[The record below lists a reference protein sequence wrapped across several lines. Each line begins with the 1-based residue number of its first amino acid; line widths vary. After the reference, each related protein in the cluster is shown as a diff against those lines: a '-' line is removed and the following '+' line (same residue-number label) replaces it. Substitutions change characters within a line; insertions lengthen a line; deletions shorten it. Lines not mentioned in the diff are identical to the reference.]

1 MSSTDVVIKQVAFVG
16 NTDGVDLQS
25 GSIGNTIKDSAFRNS
40 ATRGIM
46 LRGNTRDNDVKH
58 NTFTGNR
65 VGILVNGAVDSTV
78 KDNVISGSTL
88 AGIRFGATA
97 TGNVVKD
104 NQVTSNLVGVEF
116 LVTDGV
122 SATGNELTA
131 NLIAANG
138 CGLKG
143 PTGGNAFKENLFQGN
158 TADTCP

>member
-1 MSSTDVVIKQVAFVG
+1 MGSTFRAEA
-16 NTDGVDLQS
+16 S
-25 GSIGNTIKDSAFRNS
+25 GTRSRTARS
-40 ATRGIM
+40 ATAPLEASCSGA
-46 LRGNTRDNDVKH
+46 TTFDNDVKQ

-65 VGILVNGAVDSTV
+65 VGILVNGAVDSRV

-116 LVTDGV
+116 LVADDV

-143 PTGGNAFKENLFQGN
+143 PTGGNAFNENLFQGN
-158 TADTCP
+158 AADTCP